1 MQESRSWPDP
11 ENPDKQDG
19 GSAIQCWQALLV
31 TPVCQSFCS
40 QGGVVSQH
48 ALQVVSQHALQVSVG
63 GVVYP
68 SMHWDRPPPWTAT
81 AAGGYAS
88 YWNAFLLEFV
98 VGQYLWGSTHNSL
111 ARLPSHRDTREVG
124 CYQKPSKYFTRSI
137 YLQHGEIL
145 EFSQIKWCDYNV
157 LAFVSNFELG
167 DNPSNGVRLFHQA
180 SLHLWLQFRRDCWI
194 FVIFMLKKKHREKT
208 KSTGITPGISTLSE
222 CSNLFR
228 SDIQWKVSLIPLS
241 HAGPL
246 IFLQPAASSEV
257 FPAPGS
263 DGVSMLTK

>member
-1 MQESRSWPDP
+1 MTWPRKP
-11 ENPDKQDG
+11 RQTRWWKRETMPTSIACYTCLSVILFNRG
-19 GSAIQCWQALLV
+19 GGIPACIA
-31 TPVCQSFCS
+31 
-40 QGGVVSQH
+40 GGIP
-48 ALQVVSQHALQVSVG
+48 ACFAGIRCG

-98 VGQYLWGSTHNSL
+98 VRQYLWGSTHNSL

-157 LAFVSNFELG
+157 LAYVSN
-167 DNPSNGVRLFHQA
+167 
-180 SLHLWLQFRRDCWI
+180 
-194 FVIFMLKKKHREKT
+194 VI
-208 KSTGITPGISTLSE
+208 II
-222 CSNLFR
+222 
-228 SDIQWKVSLIPLS
+228 
-241 HAGPL
+241 
-246 IFLQPAASSEV
+246 
-257 FPAPGS
+257 
-263 DGVSMLTK
+263 